1 MKKRTYIF
9 LGIGLLAA
17 ALTTSCE
24 KDNTNYE
31 LMYPSALV
39 TVKPSADN
47 SSFVLQLDDK
57 TVLKPVNMDKS
68 PYGTKEV
75 RALVNFRETAPNEV
89 HINWLDSILTKK
101 TVANLGAEEN
111 VKTYG
116 NDPVEIVNDW
126 VTVAE
131 DGYLTLRFRTY
142 WGAKK
147 HAVNLVCDGDDTNP
161 YHVTFYHNANQDFHD
176 RIGDGIVAFRLSDLP
191 DTEGKTV
198 DLTLEWVSF
207 SGKKKT
213 TFKYCSRP

>member
-17 ALTTSCE
+17 TLTTTCE

-89 HINWLDSILTKK
+89 HINWLDSILTRNTDK
-101 TVANLGAEEN
+101 T
-111 VKTYG
+111 
-116 NDPVEIVNDW
+116 P
-126 VTVAE
+126 
-131 DGYLTLRFRTY
+131 LR
-142 WGAKK
+142 
-147 HAVNLVCDGDDTNP
+147 L
-161 YHVTFYHNANQDFHD
+161 
-176 RIGDGIVAFRLSDLP
+176 
-191 DTEGKTV
+191 
-198 DLTLEWVSF
+198 
-207 SGKKKT
+207 
-213 TFKYCSRP
+213 